1 MAVVI
6 FVEAVITILSEYGL
20 TISLAAVATAIAT
33 WWLTTGKD
41 LIDTE
46 AITAGI
52 TQAASNTLA
61 AAGLAGDELEA
72 ELAKVKKGISR
83 LYAKLKEL
91 QGAAAPPPTG
101 WGPKLA
107 AFFDGMAKW
116 ITGVVASFFIG
127 FGVKIIQMVLMR
139 WSLWMVAGIARLSKP
154 TAHYVFTK
162 VIETWKEPGSAW
174 GGFVADYLEQMTGGR
189 IDLEGISKAGV
200 IGGTHDAAVALG
212 HTFLE
217 PMLGLIMPSKKESE
231 TEPMR
236 GAEAFMSANLQFQM
250 SAWLLHLYGDA
261 VSFGMF
267 KSLKDLPNAISW
279 SYGIGW
285 LSWMVMGPIF
295 RAGITAPMEK
305 KFAEYY
311 RQQPL
316 ANAQIIDAYYAGL
329 KDADTSNKELAQSGL
344 SDNDIVILKQLSRKR
359 LPQAIM
365 EYLVRLGFKSK
376 SQLMQYYKD
385 QSYTEED
392 AEVMVEQLLN
402 KRKRE
407 LIDKIVTKMESLFKA
422 GKITE
427 AELRGYYVD
436 ANYDQEEQ
444 DLSIVALSVDA
455 TQVGALSDSEICR
468 LYQNGKM
475 PLEEAKRRLLTRYT
489 DPDDVRLLLELYPPK
504 ATAEELVTP
513 RELTPTE
520 IGRLYNLGK
529 IDYED
534 ALKKLTT
541 RTPPVAN
548 ADLFLLLYERGDE
561 PGAAELLKG
570 LTPAQVG
577 HLYQEGVIPEEEAIR
592 RLVAMNYPKGEAL
605 YFLTLYV
612 PVPEKALPTPPKL
625 SAAQV
630 GRLYSEGKLTKEA
643 ASGRL
648 MDYFKDANEVAL
660 FLELYPVKVPALP
673 PVLPVLTPSQVGRLW
688 QTGELHFPEVIDR
701 LYNVFGDYEEV
712 RLFRLLYP
720 SSIAK
725 EVVGTWYQT
734 QSINRDEAEAR
745 LYDLNMTED
754 EITVWLALYLIS

>member
-1 MAVVI
+1 MRALLEALAEWLGKLTADLITNPLRQIITGIVTTGTMWAFHFAVQMSPDEALSI
-6 FVEAVITILSEYGL
+6 ARKISAAYFVLPKEWAGFISEY
-20 TISLAAVATAIAT
+20 
-33 WWLTTGKD
+33 
-41 LIDTE
+41 
-46 AITAGI
+46 
-52 TQAASNTLA
+52 
-61 AAGLAGDELEA
+61 LE
-72 ELAKVKKGISR
+72 R
-83 LYAKLKEL
+83 
-91 QGAAAPPPTG
+91 
-101 WGPKLA
+101 
-107 AFFDGMAKW
+107 
-116 ITGVVASFFIG
+116 
-127 FGVKIIQMVLMR
+127 
-139 WSLWMVAGIARLSKP
+139 
-154 TAHYVFTK
+154 
-162 VIETWKEPGSAW
+162 
-174 GGFVADYLEQMTGGR
+174 MTGAR
-189 IDLEGISKAGV
+189 IDLTDIAGMPAT
-200 IGGTHDAAVALG
+200 GGTRDAMQALG
-212 HTFLE
+212 HSFLE
-217 PMLGLIMPSKKESE
+217 PMLGLIMPSPEDAKAH
-231 TEPMR
+231 PR
-236 GAEAFMSANLQFQM
+236 AGAERFMSANLQFQM
-250 SAWLLHLYGDA
+250 SAWLLHLLGDTM
-261 VSFGMF
+261 SFGMF

-285 LSWMVMGPIF
+285 LSWMVMGPVF

-305 KFAEYY
+305 EFAAYY

-316 ANAQIIDAYYAGL
+316 SNAQIVDAFYAGL
-329 KDADTSNKELAQSGL
+329 KDADTSNLELAQSGL
-344 SDNDIVILKQLSRKR
+344 SDDDIVILKQLSRKR
-359 LPQAIM
+359 LPQAVM
-365 EYLVRLGFKSK
+365 EYLVRLGFKNK
-376 SQLMQYYKD
+376 TQLMQYYKD

-427 AELRGYYVD
+427 AELRGYYAD

-489 DPDDVRLLLELYPPK
+489 VPDDVRLLLELYPPK

-534 ALKKLTT
+534 AFKKLTT

-570 LTPAQVG
+570 LTPAQIG
-577 HLYQEGVIPEEEAIR
+577 RLYQEGIIPEEEAIR
-592 RLVAMNYPKGEAL
+592 RLITLNYPEEEAL

-630 GRLYSEGKLTKEA
+630 GRLYSEGKLTREA
-643 ASGRL
+643 ATARL

-673 PVLPVLTPSQVGRLW
+673 PVLPVLTPSQVGKLW

-701 LYNVFGDYEEV
+701 LYAVFGDYDEV

-720 SSIAK
+720 SKIAK
-725 EVVGTWYQT
+725 EIVGTWYQT
-734 QSINRDEAEAR
+734 QTISREEAEAR

-754 EITVWLALYLIS
+754 EIMAFLAGYLIS